1 MNLFQHIGYA
11 KTRSRSVGRIS
22 RVVRPQ
28 ATSDARDGLRIRRV
42 RGLMLAALAF
52 VAPAAMADP
61 DSYDIDP
68 THTVVAFL
76 IDHIGFSRVLGR
88 FDDVEGSFTYDPD
101 SLELSDLVITVQT
114 ASVSSGNKARDN
126 HVRKNDFLGVKDH
139 PTMQFKVD
147 SAVLPSADG
156 GTIEGTLTLLGKTL
170 PLMLDVQVNKT
181 AVYPFGHKKLTI
193 GVSAQGSLM
202 RSEYGMTYGVANALV
217 GDEVEMIIETE
228 AVIR

>member
-1 MNLFQHIGYA
+1 M
-11 KTRSRSVGRIS
+11 KTTRIFSYTQSR
-22 RVVRPQ
+22 
-28 ATSDARDGLRIRRV
+28 LL
-42 RGLMLAALAF
+42 RGLVPGFMFAALS
-52 VAPAAMADP
+52 VLAPSAATAAP

-76 IDHIGFSRVLGR
+76 IDHVGFSRVLGR

-101 SLELSDLVITVQT
+101 TRELSDLVITVAT

-126 HVRKNDFLGVKDH
+126 HVRKNDFLSVKRH

-147 SAVLPSADG
+147 SAILPADDG
-156 GTIEGTLTLLGKTL
+156 GVIEGTLTLLGQTR
-170 PLMLDVQVNKT
+170 PLSLDLQVNKLD
-181 AVYPFGHKKLTI
+181 VYPFGHKKFTI
-193 GVSAQGSLM
+193 GVSAKGSLM
-202 RSEYGMTYGVANALV
+202 RSEYGMSYGVANALV